1 MTEAAG
7 ARTLRSSL
15 GASLSSIIIVIQGVR
30 RGADSERG
38 TEAMSDSQVTND
50 SQAELNARAASGAQH
65 APTAGERH
73 PLPDRPW
80 FRWYEQGVLPHLE
93 IPAQPLTWMLDQT
106 ASRYPDQTAI
116 LYYGKTYTYAEL
128 ATLVDRFATGLQRLG
143 VRKGD
148 RVAIALP
155 NIPQYPIAFYGALKA
170 GAVVVQTNP
179 LYTQREMQHQLAD
192 AEARYMVLLEDFYP
206 VIRAIRAELAM
217 EQMILT
223 SPAEYLPFAL
233 RWLYPY
239 SQRHAR
245 RAAPRLT
252 KKEWQRDAT
261 LHAWSEVMSAPA
273 SARVDVLMAGDD
285 LAALQYTG
293 GTTGLAKGAMLT
305 HRNLLANTMQ
315 VRNWMAKLPDGQ
327 ERILSAVPFFHAYGL
342 TTCLNLSILTASA
355 MVLLP
360 QFKPKE
366 VVQAIRKYRP
376 TLFPGVPTMYLAL
389 VREVGEDKQAL
400 SSINYCIS
408 GAAPLPAKVQADFE
422 AVSQGKVVEGYGL
435 SEASPVTHCNPLNDQ
450 CRTGTIGLPL
460 ANIDAAILDQK
471 TGEMLPV
478 GEVGE
483 LAVQGPNIMQGYWK
497 QPEATQ
503 AIFSQGWMLTGD
515 LAKMDADGY
524 FAIVDR
530 AKDMIDASGLKVFP
544 TEVEDVLFTHPAVQ
558 EAAVVGVPDE
568 YRGETVAA
576 FIVLKP
582 GFEPSE
588 KLREALRAYCKQN
601 LAPYKVPTMVE
612 FRESLPKSL
621 IGKVLRREL
630 QGTQRQGD

>member
-1 MTEAAG
+1 
-7 ARTLRSSL
+7 
-15 GASLSSIIIVIQGVR
+15 VIQRVHL
-30 RGADSERG
+30 GADSERR
-38 TEAMSDSQVTND
+38 TEPMSDSLITNH
-50 SQAELNARAASGAQH
+50 SQAEFHARAAWSLQNAT
-65 APTAGERH
+65 TAEERH

-93 IPAQPLTWMLDQT
+93 IPDQPLTWMLDQA

-128 ATLVDRFATGLQRLG
+128 ANLANRFAAGLQHLG

-148 RVAIALP
+148 RVALALP
-155 NIPQYPIAFYGALKA
+155 NIPQYPVAFYGTLLA

-179 LYTQREMQHQLAD
+179 LYTKREMQHQLAD
-192 AEARYMVLLEDFYP
+192 AQARYMVMLEDFYP
-206 VIRAIRAELAM
+206 VIRAIRAELAL

-223 SPAEYLPFAL
+223 SPAEYLPLAL

-245 RAAPRLT
+245 RAEPRVT
-252 KKEWQRDAT
+252 KQEWQHDAT
-261 LHAWSEVMSAPA
+261 LHAWREVMSAPT
-273 SARVDVLMAGDD
+273 SARLDVPMVGDD

-305 HRNLLANTMQ
+305 HRNLLANAMQ
-315 VRNWMAKLPDGQ
+315 VRNWVAKIPDGQ
-327 ERILSAVPFFHAYGL
+327 ERILCAIPFFHAYGL

-376 TLFPGVPTMYLAL
+376 TIFPGVPTMYLAL
-389 VREVGEDKQAL
+389 VREVGEDRQAL

-408 GAAPLPAKVQADFE
+408 GAAPLPAQVQADFE
-422 AVSQGKVVEGYGL
+422 AVSQGKVVEGYGM

-471 TGEMLPV
+471 TGELLPV
-478 GEVGE
+478 GEIGE
-483 LAVQGPNIMQGYWK
+483 LAVKGPNIMQGYWK

-524 FAIVDR
+524 FTIVDR

-558 EAAVVGVPDE
+558 EAAVVGVPDA

-582 GFEPSE
+582 GYTPSE
-588 KLREALRAYCKQN
+588 KMQEALRAYCKQN

-630 QGTQRQGD
+630 QGTQRQGA

>member
-1 MTEAAG
+1 MI
-7 ARTLRSSL
+7 RS
-15 GASLSSIIIVIQGVR
+15 IQGVHM
-30 RGADSERG
+30 GADSERG
-38 TEAMSDSQVTND
+38 TESMSDSLVSNA
-50 SQAELNARAASGAQH
+50 SQAAFHASTASGAQQ
-65 APTAGERH
+65 ATTAGDGR
-73 PLPDRPW
+73 PMPDRPW
-80 FRWYEQGVLPHLE
+80 FSFYEQGVLPYLE
-93 IPAQPLTWMLDQT
+93 IPAHPLTWMLDQT
-106 ASRYPDQTAI
+106 ASRYPDHSAI
-116 LYYGKTYTYAEL
+116 LYYGKTYTYAQL
-128 ATLVDRFATGLQRLG
+128 ATLADRFAAGLQHLG

-155 NIPQYPIAFYGALKA
+155 NIPQYPVAFYGTLKA

-192 AEARYMVLLEDFYP
+192 AQARYMVMLEDFYP
-206 VIRAIRAELAM
+206 VIRAIRAELAL
-217 EQMILT
+217 EHMILT

-233 RWLYPY
+233 HLLYPY

-245 RAAPRLT
+245 RAEPPLT
-252 KKEWQRDAT
+252 KQEWQHDVT
-261 LHAWSEVMSAPA
+261 LHAWREVMSAPA
-273 SARVDVLMAGDD
+273 SARVNVPMAGDD

-293 GTTGLAKGAMLT
+293 GTTGLAKGAMLS
-305 HRNLLANTMQ
+305 HRNLLANAMQ
-315 VRNWMAKLPDGQ
+315 VRNWMAKLPDAH
-327 ERILSAVPFFHAYGL
+327 ERILCAIPFFHAYGL
-342 TTCLNLSILTASA
+342 TTCLNLSVLTASA

-360 QFKPKE
+360 RFQPKE
-366 VVQAIRKYRP
+366 VVKVIRKERP

-389 VREVGEDKQAL
+389 VREVGEDRQAL

-408 GAAPLPAKVQADFE
+408 GAAPLPAQVQSDFE

-435 SEASPVTHCNPLNDQ
+435 SEASPVTHCNPLDDQ
-450 CRTGTIGLPL
+450 CRTGTTGLLL

-471 TGEMLPV
+471 TGELLPV
-478 GEVGE
+478 GEIGE
-483 LAVQGPNIMQGYWK
+483 LAVKGPNIMQGYWK

-503 AIFSQGWMLTGD
+503 AIFAQGWMLTGD

-524 FAIVDR
+524 FTIVDR

-558 EAAVVGVPDE
+558 EAAVVGVPDA

-576 FIVLKP
+576 FLVLKP
-582 GFEPSE
+582 GYAPSE
-588 KLREALRAYCKQN
+588 KMQEAIRAYCKQS
-601 LAPYKVPTMVE
+601 LAPYKVPTIVE

-630 QGTQRQGD
+630 HVTQRQGV